1 MSKYRRKHN
10 STVPNGRFL
19 QPAELERLLHGD
31 TTPNVRIRAAK
42 PDHISEG
49 ALEARRLMEQAAAA
63 LARQRSAQA

>member
-10 STVPNGRFL
+10 PTVPNGRYL

-31 TTPNVRIRAAK
+31 TTPNTQIRAAM

-49 ALEARRLMEQAAAA
+49 AREALRLMEQGKAA
-63 LARQRSAQA
+63 LALQRAAQR